1 MEHLI
6 QKLDEK
12 FSLTTYDN
20 QNTQYNYKIFNDPK
34 FLKLHTHNYKKVFE
48 YFLLDNKSKVY
59 KGNVTFAIKKDNKV
73 VSPIKGSFGG
83 FDFSNEINFE
93 TKLKFIKSVLHNL
106 YKQKPN
112 SIEIILP
119 PEIYNLENNSHQLSI
134 LHNEDFHIHNIE
146 INQYILLEAYKNLNS
161 IKSGNRNNVI
171 KCSKKGFNLKRLK
184 SKEYENAYKIILEN
198 MNRRNYKISMTWESL
213 SSMMSTFP
221 SNFINF
227 GLFDKEVMIAASICI
242 KISEDILYLFYWG
255 ENKNYSGLSLKSY
268 ISNKISE
275 FCIENNFKIF
285 DLGTSSNLST
295 PNIGLIN
302 YKKSIGGYS
311 CNKFK
316 LIKLIN

>member
-1 MEHLI
+1 
-6 QKLDEK
+6 
-12 FSLTTYDN
+12 
-20 QNTQYNYKIFNDPK
+20 
-34 FLKLHTHNYKKVFE
+34 
-48 YFLLDNKSKVY
+48 
-59 KGNVTFAIKKDNKV
+59 
-73 VSPIKGSFGG
+73 
-83 FDFSNEINFE
+83 
-93 TKLKFIKSVLHNL
+93 LHNL

-302 YKKSIGGYS
+302 YKKSIGG
-311 CNKFK
+311 
-316 LIKLIN
+316 